1 MKSRLMQNSIFAWL
15 GIATVLLLCIPL
27 VAMGFTSAVNWGLL
41 DFVLMAL
48 ILFSGG
54 SIFILLARK
63 VPRQQWI
70 YLGAVIALAVL
81 YIWAEFAVGIFTD
94 IGS

>member
-1 MKSRLMQNSIFAWL
+1 MKLRLMQNSVFAWL
-15 GIATVLLLCIPL
+15 GLAIVLLLCIPL
-27 VAMGFTSAVNWGLL
+27 VAMGFTSAVNWDLR

-63 VPRQQWI
+63 VPCKKWI
-70 YLGAVIALAVL
+70 YLGAAVVLVVL

-94 IGS
+94 IGN